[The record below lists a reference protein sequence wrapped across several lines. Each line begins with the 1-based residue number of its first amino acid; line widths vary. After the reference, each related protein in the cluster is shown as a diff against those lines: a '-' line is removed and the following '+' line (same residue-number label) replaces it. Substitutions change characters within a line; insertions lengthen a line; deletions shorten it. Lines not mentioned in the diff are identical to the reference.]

1 MAKLTKEEAIRKWN
15 AAKAQKKEC
24 TKKVISQ
31 MREAEIR
38 TNGKEP
44 KGFVVW

>member
-24 TKKVISQ
+24 AKKVISQ